1 MPAWTCR
8 RISEP
13 ERKTVMSDSDI
24 RFAKFLVLVN
34 AGVPATLLGWD
45 ALHHQ
50 LGANPVNFAILTT
63 GMLTLVFL
71 MLTLLVTPLRK
82 ITGWNWLIFSRRTL
96 GLYAFFYASLH
107 FLIFFA
113 LDRSFSIQ
121 STLTEMVERKYLII
135 GSIGLFG
142 MVPLALT
149 STNAMIRRLGAK
161 RWHALH
167 RLTYVVAIAGVIHY
181 YMQVKADV
189 RRPLAFAGVLTVL
202 LGYRAAVSKQNAL
215 APRDRANGAAAPP
228 RQDEVPKQNA
238 PALPKSK
245 LWSGEMRLARITPE
259 TPDVRTFRFVPLDGR
274 RLPFEHQAG
283 QYLVLSLLIEGKK
296 VNRTYTISSPP
307 TRTDFCEITVKREEN
322 GYVSRHLH
330 EMLREGDMIH
340 VSAPAGRFVFDR
352 VQANSIVLIAGGVG
366 ITPLMSIVR
375 DLTDR
380 NWKGDIFFIYSAK
393 TPADIIFKRE
403 LEDLQSRFSK
413 QRVHVTL
420 SRADGAD
427 WSGHKGRVNG
437 PFLGMCVPNIAERP
451 VYICGPQAMLTPTVE
466 LLRDLGVQADKI
478 KSEEFTAAK
487 RAETAPATESGAS
500 PAATVQDLL
509 PDDGEPVLTLA
520 RSGKSLAL
528 APDKVLLEIAEEA
541 GANIDYECR
550 SGICGRC
557 KTRLLAGRVTME
569 TQDAL
574 TDEDKAKNIILMC
587 QARAT
592 GRVTVDA

>member
-1 MPAWTCR
+1 MT
-8 RISEP
+8 
-13 ERKTVMSDSDI
+13 MNDSNI

-34 AGVPATLLGWD
+34 AGVPAALLAWD

-63 GMLTLVFL
+63 GMLTLIFL

-82 ITGWNWLIFSRRTL
+82 LTGWNWLIFSRRTL

-107 FLIFFA
+107 FLIFFS

-121 STLTEMVERKYLII
+121 STLTEMVRRKYLII
-135 GSIGLFG
+135 GSIGLLG
-142 MVPLALT
+142 MAPLALT

-167 RLTYVVAIAGVIHY
+167 RLTYVVAIAGVTHY

-189 RRPLAFAGVLTVL
+189 RKPLAFAGVLTVL
-202 LGYRAAVSKQNAL
+202 LGYRVAISRRDAL
-215 APRDRANGAAAPP
+215 TQSVQSGRRRGSA
-228 RQDEVPKQNA
+228 
-238 PALPKSK
+238 ALPRMAKPK
-245 LWSGEMRLARITPE
+245 LLSGSLRVAQITRE
-259 TPDVRTFRFVPLDGR
+259 TSNVRTFRFVPPEGG

-283 QYLVLSLLIEGKK
+283 QYLVLSLLIDGKK

-307 TRTDFCEITVKREEN
+307 TRSDYCEITVKREEN

-330 EMLREGDMIH
+330 EMLREGDMVQ
-340 VSAPAGRFVFDR
+340 VSAPAGRFIFSETDSD
-352 VQANSIVLIAGGVG
+352 SIVLIAGGVG

-375 DLTDR
+375 NLTDR
-380 NWKGDIFFIYSAK
+380 NWSGDIFFIYSAK
-393 TPADIIFKRE
+393 TQADIIFKNE
-403 LEDLQSRFSK
+403 LDDLRTRFSNV
-413 QRVHVTL
+413 RVHVTL
-420 SRADGAD
+420 SQADERD
-427 WSGHKGRVNG
+427 WSGPKGRISSS
-437 PFLGMCVPNIAERP
+437 FLGACVPNIAARP
-451 VYICGPQAMLTPTVE
+451 IYICGPQSMMAPTIQ
-466 LLRDLGVQADKI
+466 LLGDLGVPADKI
-478 KSEEFTAAK
+478 KSEDFTAAK
-487 RAETAPATESGAS
+487 RAETGPVTESDAS
-500 PAATVQDLL
+500 PAQAVPKLL
-509 PDDGEPVLTLA
+509 TDDGEPVLTLA

-528 APDKVLLEIAEEA
+528 TPDKVLLEIAEEA
-541 GANIDYECR
+541 GVNIDYECR

-557 KTRLLAGRVTME
+557 KTHLLKGRVMME

-574 TDEDKAKNIILMC
+574 TDEEKAKNIILMC

>member
-1 MPAWTCR
+1 MN
-8 RISEP
+8 
-13 ERKTVMSDSDI
+13 DSNI

-34 AGVPATLLGWD
+34 AGVPALLLGWD

-63 GMLTLVFL
+63 GMLALIFL

-107 FLIFFA
+107 FLIFFS

-121 STLTEMVERKYLII
+121 STLTEMVRRKYLII
-135 GSIGLFG
+135 GSIALLG
-142 MVPLALT
+142 MVPLAVT
-149 STNAMIRRLGAK
+149 STNDMIRRLGAK
-161 RWHALH
+161 RWHDLH
-167 RLTYVVAIAGVIHY
+167 RLVYVVAIAGVVHY

-189 RRPLAFAGVLTVL
+189 RKPLAIAGVLTVL
-202 LGYRAAVSKQNAL
+202 LGYRVALSK
-215 APRDRANGAAAPP
+215 RGTSGRA
-228 RQDEVPKQNA
+228 
-238 PALPKSK
+238 ALPRRLPDVTALPEPNTQKPQPK
-245 LWSGEMRLARITPE
+245 LWSGTLRVARITQE
-259 TPDVRTFRFVPLDGR
+259 TSDVRTFRFVPPDGG

-283 QYLVLSLLIEGKK
+283 QYLVLSLMIDGKK
-296 VNRTYTISSPP
+296 INRTYTISSPP

-322 GYVSRHLH
+322 GHVSRHLH
-330 EMLREGDMIH
+330 ETLNEGDTFR

-352 VQANSIVLIAGGVG
+352 TQANSIVLIAGGVG
-366 ITPLMSIVR
+366 ITPLMSMVR

-393 TPADIIFKRE
+393 TQNDIIFKRE
-403 LEDLQSRFSK
+403 LEDLQTRFSNV
-413 QRVHVTL
+413 RVHVTL

-427 WSGHKGRVNG
+427 WNGYKGRVNG

-451 VYICGPQAMLTPTVE
+451 VYICGPQAMMTPTIQ
-466 LLRDLGVQADKI
+466 LLRDLGVPEDKI
-478 KSEEFTAAK
+478 KSEEFIAAK
-487 RAETAPATESGAS
+487 RAETVLGVQPGSERGCPGGAASETS
-500 PAATVQDLL
+500 PSDVATVQDLS

-528 APDKVLLEIAEEA
+528 APDKVLLEIAEDA

-557 KTRLLAGRVTME
+557 KTRLLAGQVTME

-574 TDEDKAKNIILMC
+574 TDDEKAKNIILMC

>member
-1 MPAWTCR
+1 MTMNA
-8 RISEP
+8 
-13 ERKTVMSDSDI
+13 SDI
-24 RFAKFLVLVN
+24 RFAKFLVLVS
-34 AGVPATLLGWD
+34 AGVPAALLGWD

-63 GMLTLVFL
+63 GMLTLIFL
-71 MLTLLVTPLRK
+71 MLTLVVTPLRK

-96 GLYAFFYASLH
+96 GLYAFFYGCLH
-107 FLIFFA
+107 FSIFFA

-121 STLTEMVERKYLII
+121 STFHEMVERKYIII

-149 STNAMIRRLGAK
+149 STNAMIRRLGAR

-167 RLTYVVAIAGVIHY
+167 RLVYVVAIAGVTHY

-189 RRPLAFAGVLTVL
+189 RKPLAFAGVLTLL
-202 LGYRAAVSKQNAL
+202 LGCRAVLSKRTAL
-215 APRDRANGAAAPP
+215 TQA
-228 RQDEVPKQNA
+228 ESPK
-238 PALPKSK
+238 PKLK
-245 LWSGEMRLARITPE
+245 LWSGELRVARITRE
-259 TPDVRTFRFVPLDGR
+259 TPDVQTFRFVRPDGG

-283 QYLVLSLLIEGKK
+283 QYLVLSLLIDGKK

-307 TRTDFCEITVKREEN
+307 TRADYCEITVKREEN

-330 EMLREGDMIH
+330 EMLREGDTIR
-340 VSAPAGRFVFDR
+340 VSAPAGRFVFDPT
-352 VQANSIVLIAGGVG
+352 QANSIVLIAGGVG
-366 ITPLMSIVR
+366 VTPLMSIVR

-393 TPADIIFKRE
+393 TASDIIFKKE
-403 LEDLQSRFSK
+403 LEDLQTRFSNV
-413 QRVHVTL
+413 RVHVTL

-427 WSGHKGRVNG
+427 WSGYKGRVTG

-451 VYICGPQAMLTPTVE
+451 VYICGPQAMMAPTIQ

-478 KSEEFTAAK
+478 KSEEFIAAK
-487 RAETAPATESGAS
+487 RAETVAATGSGAS
-500 PAATVQDLL
+500 AAATVPDLL

-528 APDKVLLEIAEEA
+528 DPDRVLLEIAEEA
-541 GANIDYECR
+541 GVNIDYECR

-557 KTRLLAGRVTME
+557 KTRLLGGQVTME

-574 TDEDKAKNIILMC
+574 TDDEKAKNIILMC

>member
-1 MPAWTCR
+1 MNA
-8 RISEP
+8 
-13 ERKTVMSDSDI
+13 SDI

-34 AGVPATLLGWD
+34 AGVPAALLGWD

-63 GMLTLVFL
+63 GMLTLIFL

-82 ITGWNWLIFSRRTL
+82 LTGWNWLIFSRRTL

-113 LDRSFSIQ
+113 LDRSFDIQ
-121 STLTEMVERKYLII
+121 STLNEMVRRKYLII
-135 GSIGLFG
+135 GSIGLLG

-167 RLTYVVAIAGVIHY
+167 RLTYVIAIAGVIHY

-189 RRPLAFAGVLTVL
+189 RKPLAFAGVLTVL
-202 LGYRAAVSKQNAL
+202 MGYRAAVSKKNTL
-215 APRDRANGAAAPP
+215 TDTGRA
-228 RQDEVPKQNA
+228 
-238 PALPKSK
+238 ALPRRLPDRLAMPEQGTLTQTAASKPNPK
-245 LWSGEMRLARITPE
+245 LWSGSLRVARITQE
-259 TPDVRTFRFVPLDGR
+259 TSDVRTFRFVPPDGG

-283 QYLVLSLLIEGKK
+283 QYLVLSLMIDGKK

-307 TRTDFCEITVKREEN
+307 TRTDYCEITVKRENN

-330 EMLREGDMIH
+330 EMLHEGDMIH
-340 VSAPAGRFVFDR
+340 ISAPAGRFVFDR
-352 VQANSIVLIAGGVG
+352 TQANSIVLIAGGVG
-366 ITPLMSIVR
+366 ITPLMSMVR

-393 TPADIIFKRE
+393 APADIIFRE
-403 LEDLQSRFSK
+403 ELAGLQARFSNV
-413 QRVHVTL
+413 RVHVTL
-420 SRADGAD
+420 SRADGTD
-427 WSGHKGRVNG
+427 WSGYKGRVNG
-437 PFLGMCVPNIAERP
+437 AFLGMCVPNIAERS
-451 VYICGPQAMLTPTVE
+451 VYICGPQTMMAPTIQ
-466 LLRDLGVQADKI
+466 LLRELGVPAEKI
-478 KSEEFTAAK
+478 KSEEFVAAK
-487 RAETAPATESGAS
+487 RAEDGADSLKAGHQTLNETS
-500 PAATVQDLL
+500 PG

-528 APDKVLLEIAEEA
+528 APDRVLLEIAEEA
-541 GANIDYECR
+541 GVNIDYECR

-557 KTRLLAGRVTME
+557 KTRLLRGQVTME

-574 TDEDKAKNIILMC
+574 TDDEKAKNIILMC

>member
-1 MPAWTCR
+1 MNASTTMND
-8 RISEP
+8 SE
-13 ERKTVMSDSDI
+13 I

-34 AGVPATLLGWD
+34 GGVPAVLLAWD

-71 MLTLLVTPLRK
+71 TLTLLVTPLRK
-82 ITGWNWLIFSRRTL
+82 ITGWNWLIFARRTL
-96 GLYAFFYASLH
+96 GLYAFFYGSLH
-107 FLIFFA
+107 FLIFFS
-113 LDRSFSIQ
+113 LDRSFSIS
-121 STLTEMVERKYLII
+121 STLNEMVKRKYLII
-135 GSIGLFG
+135 GSIGLLC
-142 MVPLALT
+142 MVPLAVT
-149 STNAMIRRLGAK
+149 STNAMIRRMGAK

-167 RLTYVVAIAGVIHY
+167 RLVYVIAIAGVIHY

-189 RRPLAFAGVLTVL
+189 RMPLAFAGVLAVL
-202 LGYRAAVSKQNAL
+202 LGYRMVVSG
-215 APRDRANGAAAPP
+215 RA
-228 RQDEVPKQNA
+228 
-238 PALPKSK
+238 ALPRRLPDLAALPGPNTPKPK
-245 LWSGEMRLARITPE
+245 LWSGTLRVARITQE
-259 TPDVRTFRFVPLDGR
+259 TPDVRTFRFVPPDGG

-283 QYLVLSLLIEGKK
+283 QYLVLSPVIGGKK

-330 EMLREGDMIH
+330 EMFREGDIVQ
-340 VSAPAGRFVFDR
+340 VSAPAGRFTFDAK
-352 VQANSIVLIAGGVG
+352 ANSIVLIAGGVG
-366 ITPLMSIVR
+366 ITPLMSIIR

-393 TPADIIFKRE
+393 TPADIIFRRE
-403 LEDLQSRFSK
+403 LEDLQARFSNV
-413 QRVHVTL
+413 RVHVTL

-427 WSGHKGRVNG
+427 WTGHKGRVNG
-437 PFLGMCVPNIAERP
+437 PFLGMCVPKIAERP
-451 VYICGPQAMLTPTVE
+451 VYICGPQSMMSPTIQ
-466 LLRDLGVQADKI
+466 LLRELGVQSDKI
-478 KSEEFTAAK
+478 KSEEFIAAK
-487 RAETAPATESGAS
+487 RAETSPDGLKGGHQAPVS
-500 PAATVQDLL
+500 PVSDLS
-509 PDDGEPVLTLA
+509 PEDDDGEPVLTLA
-520 RSGKSLAL
+520 RSSKSLAI

-541 GANIDYECR
+541 GVNIDYECR

-557 KTRLLAGRVTME
+557 KTRLLRGQVTME

-574 TDEDKAKNIILMC
+574 TDDEKAKNIILMC